1 MDLIAKHEAFCSG
14 KEQKERD
21 TQRQNDDALQRERA
35 NRQRV
40 GEIHAS
46 ELKHAIVT
54 TERKND
60 KAWEKVCG
68 QMQAQLHVLQTQVA
82 QYEIQRGRQQKHWEV
97 TEQKL
102 KGKVSL
108 LQDELH
114 VKETL
119 LRSCTIFSL

>member
-1 MDLIAKHEAFCSG
+1 VDLIAKQDAFCSG
-14 KEQKERD
+14 KEQKEPD
-21 TQRQNDDALQRERA
+21 TQKQNDDALQRERA

-40 GEIHAS
+40 GEIQAS

-68 QMQAQLHVLQTQVA
+68 QMQAQLRVLQTQVA
-82 QYEIQRGRQQKHWEV
+82 QYEIQRVRQEKYWDA

-114 VKETL
+114 VKGTL
-119 LRSCTIFSL
+119 LISCTIFSL